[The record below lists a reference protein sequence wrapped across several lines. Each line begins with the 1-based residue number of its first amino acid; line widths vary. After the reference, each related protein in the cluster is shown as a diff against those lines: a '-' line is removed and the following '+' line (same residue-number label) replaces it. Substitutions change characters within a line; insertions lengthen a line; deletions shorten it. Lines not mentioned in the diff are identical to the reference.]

1 MKFKHCRSINA
12 DEAVKYFQ
20 VSLQGHT
27 GQRPAS
33 YILLKSFKGLFVR
46 AAMTPHRKQSLS
58 LPGKKKKKALQPKLF
73 LSSVWDN
80 EHKKKQCLSS
90 GRNRRRIQQNETQDV
105 FCVGE
110 EEGRGYYPLS
120 NTAKA

>member
-1 MKFKHCRSINA
+1 MKFKHCRSTNA

-33 YILLKSFKGLFVR
+33 YILLKLFKGLFVR
-46 AAMTPHRKQSLS
+46 AAMTPHRKQSVCQ
-58 LPGKKKKKALQPKLF
+58 KKKKKSFAAKT
-73 LSSVWDN
+73 LSFISLGQWAQ
-80 EHKKKQCLSS
+80 KKAKFVLREEQTPNPTN
-90 GRNRRRIQQNETQDV
+90 GTQDF

-110 EEGRGYYPLS
+110 EEGRGYYPNS
-120 NTAKA
+120 NTAKT